1 MKSLSAFLLTFAL
14 RKARKKYFTPKD
26 GDVLDNDKDY
36 ELSPSL
42 NLKCEVEEERFSS
55 RKVFILNKNS
65 RKNITMIYLH
75 GGGYVLP
82 FFSMQWKY
90 IDKITSKTGIKCY
103 CPDYRL
109 APKGT
114 YKEAYELLLPLYQ
127 EIIKRY
133 PHDKIILMGDSA
145 GGGLS
150 SGLYLELAKNNIKL
164 PDELILV
171 SPWIDL
177 TNELVV
183 REKDP
188 LLTKAGL
195 LVAANMWAKGTDKKD
210 YRVSPYFGDTSLLN
224 NVTMIYGDDE
234 ILYPSIDAFADKIKN
249 NRNNRI
255 YLKKGMNHIYP
266 FYPIKEAK
274 EATDIIINTIMR

>member
-14 RKARKKYFTPKD
+14 RKARKKYFTPKE

-36 ELSPSL
+36 QLPPSL
-42 NLKCEVEEERFSS
+42 NLKCSVEEELFSL

-65 RKNITMIYLH
+65 EKNITMIYLH

-114 YKEAYELLLPLYQ
+114 YKEAYEFLLPLYQ
-127 EIIKRY
+127 EILKRH
-133 PHDKIILMGDSA
+133 PEDKIILMGDSA

-150 SGLYLELAKNNIKL
+150 SGLYLELMKNNIRL
-164 PDELILV
+164 PDELILI

-177 TNELVV
+177 TNTLVV

-195 LVAANMWAKGTDKKD
+195 LLAADMWSKGTDKKD
-210 YRVSPYFGDTSLLN
+210 YLVSPYFGDVSLFK
-224 NVTMIYGDDE
+224 NVTMFYGDDE
-234 ILYPSIDAFADKIKN
+234 ILYPSIAAFANKIKN
-249 NRNNRI
+249 NSRNQI

-274 EATDIIINTIMR
+274 EATDIIIQTIIR